1 MTVTNDLIARIDAAT
16 ERYGPFASTH
26 EALGVAAEEWDE
38 LREAIRS
45 NDLDAIRSEALDLA
59 AVAMRLA
66 ASCESAIEADTGFG
80 RRSRK

>member
-1 MTVTNDLIARIDAAT
+1 VTITNDLIARIRAAS
-16 ERYGPFASTH
+16 ERYGPFESTH

-38 LREAIRS
+38 LREAIRA

-59 AVAMRLA
+59 AVMMRLA
-66 ASCESAIEADTGFG
+66 AACKRAIEADTGFG